1 MIELYTRWVEGML
14 MVVEHLVPDDFSP
27 VQTAS
32 SFSAGTSFRKVSCI
46 GKNPAV
52 LSGASATVI
61 LELYSFSFLGHD
73 LSIM

>member
-1 MIELYTRWVEGML
+1 
-14 MVVEHLVPDDFSP
+14 MVVKHLVPDDFSP

-32 SFSAGTSFRKVSCI
+32 SFSAGASFRKVSRI

-52 LSGASATVI
+52 FSGASAAVI

-73 LSIM
+73 ISII